1 MAEGRGFISGFGT
14 ESVIIVHV
22 TWKVKKKKESLPYH
36 KTCKSSKGEYR
47 CSSSLSL
54 TLTLVVGT

>member
-22 TWKVKKKKESLPYH
+22 TWKVKKKRKVCPITRHVKAQRGS
-36 KTCKSSKGEYR
+36 TD
-47 CSSSLSL
+47 
-54 TLTLVVGT
+54 VVLAFL